1 MVEYREIRKDKI
13 GNLEKDKIRLM
24 VKMKKLQ
31 DAKRLNDIRLER
43 NTRKRDI
50 NTFYQYLLM
59 DYENRELKRD
69 RENDT
74 LKKLLLSLDLK
85 FREVILNGYFHSID
99 LEDLLLE
106 EYKLGEQYKDLC
118 GMDSWCGE
126 RISSIEGRVEA
137 GQLIEGN
144 FTKRK

>member
-106 EYKLGEQYKDLC
+106 EYKLREQYKDLC

-137 GQLIEGN
+137 GQLIEEN